1 MGHRVN
7 TTITKRT
14 IGFKLQPAAVAPRF
28 VSPVREEEEEGRPR
42 EAATVA
48 REAGALGTEEVV
60 ARLGL
65 VFPGYGA
72 LFRSAHAAIF
82 SDTGPLPEA
91 TRHYIALMVSIV
103 VLSRAK
109 KMFKYCNIL
118 QQPLLTK
125 ACLTH

>member
-14 IGFKLQPAAVAPRF
+14 IGFKLQPAVVAPRF

-42 EAATVA
+42 EVAAVA

-91 TRHYIALMVSIV
+91 TRHYIALMVSLV
-103 VLSRAK
+103 TCHVSRAEK
-109 KMFKYCNIL
+109 CSSIAMYYNRFL
-118 QQPLLTK
+118 QK
-125 ACLTH
+125 HA

>member
-28 VSPVREEEEEGRPR
+28 VSPVREEEEEEEGRPR
-42 EAATVA
+42 EAAAVA

-91 TRHYIALMVSIV
+91 TRHYIALMVSLVTCHVSCGGQCSSIV
-103 VLSRAK
+103 ML
-109 KMFKYCNIL
+109 
-118 QQPLLTK
+118 
-125 ACLTH
+125 

>member
-28 VSPVREEEEEGRPR
+28 VSPVREEEEEEGEGRPR
-42 EAATVA
+42 EVATVA

-109 KMFKYCNIL
+109 KMFKYCDVL
-118 QQPLLTK
+118 
-125 ACLTH
+125 

>member
-28 VSPVREEEEEGRPR
+28 VSPVREDEGEGEGRPR
-42 EAATVA
+42 EAAAVA

-72 LFRSAHAAIF
+72 LFRAAHAAIF

-103 VLSRAK
+103 TGHVLDNVQV
-109 KMFKYCNIL
+109 FK
-118 QQPLLTK
+118 
-125 ACLTH
+125 

>member
-28 VSPVREEEEEGRPR
+28 VSPVREEEEEEGRPR
-42 EAATVA
+42 EAAAVA
-48 REAGALGTEEVV
+48 REAGALGTEEGV

-91 TRHYIALMVSIV
+91 TRHYIALMVSHV
-103 VLSRAK
+103 TCHVLDDVQVRRV
-109 KMFKYCNIL
+109 I
-118 QQPLLTK
+118 QG
-125 ACLTH
+125 